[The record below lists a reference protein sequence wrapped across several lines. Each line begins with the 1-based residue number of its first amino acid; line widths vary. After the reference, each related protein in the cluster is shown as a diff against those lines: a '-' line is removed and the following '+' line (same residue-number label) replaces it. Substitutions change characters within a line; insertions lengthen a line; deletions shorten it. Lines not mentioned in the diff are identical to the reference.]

1 MIAEVEYSENTTE
14 SENPKCHKSKELP
27 LFQNFFMSTFNF
39 GRI

>member
-27 LFQNFFMSTFNF
+27 LFKDFFMSTFNF